1 MKIAKQALKGAD
13 FELESCE
20 IFDIYRGAG
29 LPEGSKSLAYAL
41 RFRSNER
48 TLQTDEVNKVF
59 DAICAELSKKR
70 KLRAA

>member
-1 MKIAKQALKGAD
+1 M
-13 FELESCE
+13 
-20 IFDIYRGAG
+20 YRRAG